1 MPKAWAILNRAV
13 AKNVPDSDKLAICSF
28 VLWRGLRRNSYDD
41 FVTWKN
47 EIVVGF
53 HLLPPGARNSLV
65 VMVTHPTATNVF
77 G

>member
-1 MPKAWAILNRAV
+1 MATDLSIAGPSK
-13 AKNVPDSDKLAICSF
+13 
-28 VLWRGLRRNSYDD
+28 YDD